1 MTPGSVKILV
11 VDDDAT
17 ARALMRAALR
27 KSGFDVTLAE
37 SGQAGLL
44 AFKADRYD
52 MVMLD
57 VDMPD
62 MTGHEVCTLLRAQA
76 DPLLPIVMVTGLDD
90 VESVEKAYLSG
101 ATDFIAKPINW
112 ALLGHRVK
120 YLLRGQEA
128 LYALRAADARTTAI
142 LRAVPD
148 LLFELDMDG
157 RYIHNHSLRSQ
168 LHGAPAASVIGR
180 TVAEVLPPDAARVCM
195 QALQT
200 AHEKGASTG
209 KQFELHLE
217 HGVFWF
223 ELSVSR
229 KDNGASGKPHFI
241 VLSRDITER
250 KDAERKIARL
260 AFFDSLTGL
269 PNRLSFVERVDREIR
284 RAKRSGDRL
293 GILFMDLDGFKSI
306 NDTMG
311 HSAGDL
317 ALQWAA
323 ERLRQGVRPADV
335 VSRTAEDSG
344 DTSEVELARLGGDE
358 FTALILDIHQPQDA
372 LVVAHRILQVM
383 RRPFM
388 LQDREVMLTAS
399 VGIALYPQDGE
410 DAATL
415 LKHADTAMY
424 LAKDLGRNNSQ
435 FYSASLTE
443 TALKRMALES
453 DLRLALEREEFHLV
467 YQPQYDVVS
476 GCIRSVE
483 ALIRWRRPRHGNVP
497 PVEFI
502 AVAEHCGLIV
512 PIGHWVLRT
521 ACHAAVQWQR
531 AGLDLRLAVNLSPQ
545 QFKDPQLVQWVTDS
559 LAQSG
564 LRPGLLELEI
574 TEGALMEDSVATM
587 ATLNAFRDHGVQIAL
602 DDFGTG
608 YSSLSYLKRMPLS
621 SLKIDQSFVA
631 GLPADT
637 ENLAI
642 VRAILAM
649 ASSLG
654 LTVTAEGVETLAQAQ
669 CLCDLNCDFLQ
680 GFYFSQGIG
689 AAEIPALLEKRWSLT
704 DIDADSVADCVTDCV
719 ADSVT
724 DPVTLEQ
731 GSST

>member
-1 MTPGSVKILV
+1 MTATVAKILV

-17 ARALMRAALR
+17 ARMLMRAALR
-27 KSGFDVTLAE
+27 KSGFDVTLAQ
-37 SGQAGLL
+37 SGEAALR
-44 AFKADRYD
+44 AFNADAFD

-62 MTGHEVCTLLRAQA
+62 MTGNEVCTVLRAQA
-76 DPLLPIVMVTGLDD
+76 DPLLPIVLVTGLDD
-90 VESVEKAYLSG
+90 VLSVENAYLSG

-120 YLLRGQEA
+120 YLLRGQQA

-148 LLFELDMDG
+148 LLFELDIDG
-157 RYIHNHSLRSQ
+157 RYIHYHSPRSE
-168 LHGAPAASVIGR
+168 LLGAPGESFIGR

-195 QALQT
+195 QAVQA
-200 AHEKGASTG
+200 AHETGSSTG
-209 KQFELHLE
+209 KQFELQLG

-229 KDNGASGKPHFI
+229 KDNGPVGKPHFV

-284 RAKRSGDRL
+284 RAKRSGDKL

-335 VSRTAEDSG
+335 VSRTIEEPG
-344 DTSEVELARLGGDE
+344 EVELARLGGDE

-424 LAKDLGRNNSQ
+424 LAKDMGRNNSQ

-467 YQPQYDVVS
+467 YQPQYDVAS
-476 GCIRSVE
+476 GSIKSVE
-483 ALIRWRRPRHGNVP
+483 ALIRWKRPLHGNVP
-497 PVEFI
+497 PAEFI

-512 PIGHWVLRT
+512 PIGQWVLRT
-521 ACHAAVQWQR
+521 ACNDAAQWQR

-545 QFKDPQLVQWVTDS
+545 QFKDPQLVRMVADT

-564 LRPGLLELEI
+564 LRPALLELEI
-574 TEGALMEDSVATM
+574 TEGALMEDTVSTM
-587 ATLNAFRDHGVQIAL
+587 ATLHAFRASGVHIAL

-631 GLPADT
+631 GLPGDA

-649 ASSLG
+649 ADSLG
-654 LTVTAEGVETLAQAQ
+654 LQVTAEGVETLEQAQ
-669 CLCDLNCDFLQ
+669 CLRDLKCGFLQ
-680 GFYFSQGIG
+680 GFFFSQGI
-689 AAEIPALLEKRWSLT
+689 AANKIPALLRQRWSLNQPLAM
-704 DIDADSVADCVTDCV
+704 DAII
-719 ADSVT
+719 
-724 DPVTLEQ
+724 
-731 GSST
+731 

>member
-1 MTPGSVKILV
+1 MMLPAARILV

-17 ARALMRAALR
+17 ARMLMRAALR

-37 SGQAGLL
+37 SGEAGLR
-44 AFKADRYD
+44 AFKSASFD

-62 MTGHEVCTLLRAQA
+62 MTGNDVCTVLRAQA

-90 VESVEKAYLSG
+90 VLSVENAYLSG

-120 YLLRGQEA
+120 YLLRGQQA
-128 LYALRAADARTTAI
+128 LQALRAADARTTAI

-148 LLFELDMDG
+148 LLFELDLDG
-157 RYIHNHSLRSQ
+157 RYLHYHSPRSE
-168 LHGAPAASVIGR
+168 LLGEPVESFIGR

-195 QALQT
+195 QAVQA
-200 AHEKGASTG
+200 AHEKGSSTG
-209 KQFELHLE
+209 KQFQLQLE

-229 KDNGASGKPHFI
+229 KDNGPAGTPHFV

-269 PNRLSFVERVDREIR
+269 PNRLSFVDRVDREIR
-284 RAKRSGDRL
+284 RAKRSGDKL
-293 GILFMDLDGFKSI
+293 AILFMDLDGFKSI

-335 VSRTAEDSG
+335 VSRTSDNHADISADTSTNGDDSR
-344 DTSEVELARLGGDE
+344 DAADSSEVELARLGGDE
-358 FTALILDIHQPQDA
+358 FTALILDIAQPQDA

-388 LQDREVMLTAS
+388 LQDREVLLTAS

-443 TALKRMALES
+443 MALKRMALEG
-453 DLRLALEREEFHLV
+453 DLRLALEREEFYLA
-467 YQPQYDVVS
+467 YQPQYDVAS
-476 GCIRSVE
+476 GCIKSVE
-483 ALIRWRRPRHGNVP
+483 ALIRWQRPGHGNVP
-497 PVEFI
+497 PMEFI

-512 PIGHWVLRT
+512 SIGQWVLRT
-521 ACHAAVQWQR
+521 ACNDAARWQR
-531 AGLDLRLAVNLSPQ
+531 SGQEVRLAVNLSPQ
-545 QFKDPQLVQWVTDS
+545 QFKDPQLVQMVADA

-564 LRPGLLELEI
+564 LRPALLELEI
-574 TEGALMEDSVATM
+574 TESALMEDSVTTM
-587 ATLNAFRDHGVQIAL
+587 ATLQAFRSSGVHIAL

-631 GLPADT
+631 GLPGDS

-642 VRAILAM
+642 VRAIMAM
-649 ASSLG
+649 ADSLG
-654 LTVTAEGVETLAQAQ
+654 LGVTAEGVETLEQAV
-669 CLCDLNCDFLQ
+669 CLRDLKCDFLQ
-680 GFYFSQGIG
+680 GFVFSQGIA
-689 AAEIPALLEKRWSLT
+689 AAEIPALLRKQWSL
-704 DIDADSVADCVTDCV
+704 
-719 ADSVT
+719 
-724 DPVTLEQ
+724 DPPLVIEAAV
-731 GSST
+731 

>member
-1 MTPGSVKILV
+1 MTSPVARILV

-17 ARALMRAALR
+17 ARMLMRAALR

-37 SGQAGLL
+37 SGEAGLR
-44 AFKADRYD
+44 AFQAAPFD

-62 MTGHEVCTLLRAQA
+62 MTGNEVCTVLRAQA

-90 VESVEKAYLSG
+90 VLSVENAYLSG

-120 YLLRGQEA
+120 YLLRGQQA

-148 LLFELDMDG
+148 LLFELDLEG
-157 RYIHNHSLRSQ
+157 RYLHYHSPRSE
-168 LHGAPAASVIGR
+168 LLGAPVESFIGK

-195 QALQT
+195 QAVQA
-200 AHEKGASTG
+200 AHEKGSSTG
-209 KQFELHLE
+209 KQFELQLE
-217 HGVFWF
+217 QGVFWF

-229 KDNGASGKPHFI
+229 KDNGPAGAPHFV

-269 PNRLSFVERVDREIR
+269 PNRLSFVDRVDREIR
-284 RAKRSGDRL
+284 RAKRSGDKL
-293 GILFMDLDGFKSI
+293 AILFMDLDGFKSI

-335 VSRTAEDSG
+335 VSRTSD
-344 DTSEVELARLGGDE
+344 DTSDASDASEVELARLGGDE
-358 FTALILDIHQPQDA
+358 FTALILDIGLPQDA

-443 TALKRMALES
+443 TALKRMALEG
-453 DLRLALEREEFHLV
+453 DLRLALEREEFYLA
-467 YQPQYDVVS
+467 YQPQYDVAS
-476 GCIRSVE
+476 GCIKSVE
-483 ALIRWRRPRHGNVP
+483 ALIRWKRPGHGNVP

-512 PIGHWVLRT
+512 PIGQWVLRT
-521 ACHAAVQWQR
+521 ACNDAAQWQR
-531 AGLDLRLAVNLSPQ
+531 AGLEVRLAVNLSPQ
-545 QFKDPQLVQWVTDS
+545 QFKDPQLVQMVADT
-559 LAQSG
+559 LAESG
-564 LRPGLLELEI
+564 LRPALLELEI
-574 TEGALMEDSVATM
+574 TEGALMEDTVSTM
-587 ATLNAFRDHGVQIAL
+587 ATLNAFRSSGVHIAL

-631 GLPADT
+631 GLPGDA

-649 ASSLG
+649 ADSLG
-654 LTVTAEGVETLAQAQ
+654 LSVTAEGVETLEQAQ
-669 CLCDLNCDFLQ
+669 CLRALKCDFLQ
-680 GFYFSQGIG
+680 GFFFSQGVP
-689 AAEIPALLEKRWSLT
+689 ASDIPALLRQQWSLNPPLVM
-704 DIDADSVADCVTDCV
+704 DAIV
-719 ADSVT
+719 
-724 DPVTLEQ
+724 
-731 GSST
+731 

>member
-1 MTPGSVKILV
+1 MTATAAKILV

-17 ARALMRAALR
+17 ARTLMRAALR

-37 SGQAGLL
+37 SGEAGLR
-44 AFKADRYD
+44 AFKADSFD

-62 MTGHEVCTLLRAQA
+62 MTGHEVCALLRAQA

-90 VESVEKAYLSG
+90 VQSVENAYLSG

-120 YLLRGQEA
+120 YLLRGQQA
-128 LYALRAADARTTAI
+128 LHALRAADARTTAI

-148 LLFELDMDG
+148 LLFELDIEG
-157 RYIHNHSLRSQ
+157 RYITYHSPRSELR
-168 LHGAPAASVIGR
+168 GAPVESFIGR
-180 TVAEVLPPDAARVCM
+180 TVADVLPRDAARVCM
-195 QALQT
+195 EAVHAAL
-200 AHEKGASTG
+200 EKGSSTG
-209 KQFELHLE
+209 KQFELQLA
-217 HGVFWF
+217 HGVVWY

-229 KDNGASGKPHFI
+229 KDNGPGNEPHFV

-284 RAKRSGDRL
+284 RAKRSGDKL

-335 VSRTAEDSG
+335 VSRTTEQPG
-344 DTSEVELARLGGDE
+344 EVELARLGGDE

-399 VGIALYPQDGE
+399 VGIAMYPQDGE

-453 DLRLALEREEFHLV
+453 DLRLALERDEFYLA
-467 YQPQYDVVS
+467 YQPQYDVAS
-476 GCIRSVE
+476 GSIKSVE
-483 ALIRWRRPRHGNVP
+483 ALIRWKRPGHGNVP
-497 PVEFI
+497 PLEFI

-512 PIGHWVLRT
+512 PIGQWVLRT
-521 ACHAAVQWQR
+521 ACNDAARWQQ
-531 AGLDLRLAVNLSPQ
+531 AGLDVRLAVNLSPQ
-545 QFKDPQLVQWVTDS
+545 QFKDPQLVQMVADA

-564 LRPGLLELEI
+564 LRPTLLELEI
-574 TEGALMEDSVATM
+574 TEGALMEDTVATM
-587 ATLNAFRDHGVQIAL
+587 ATLHAFRASGVHIAL

-631 GLPADT
+631 GLPGDA

-649 ASSLG
+649 ADSLG
-654 LTVTAEGVETLAQAQ
+654 LGVTAEGVETLEQAQ
-669 CLCDLNCDFLQ
+669 CLRDMKCGFLQ
-680 GFYFSQGIG
+680 GFYFSRGI
-689 AAEIPALLEKRWSLT
+689 AANEIPALLRQRWSLKPPMVM
-704 DIDADSVADCVTDCV
+704 DEAI
-719 ADSVT
+719 
-724 DPVTLEQ
+724 
-731 GSST
+731 

>member
-1 MTPGSVKILV
+1 MTPAPARILV

-17 ARALMRAALR
+17 ARMLMRAALR

-37 SGQAGLL
+37 SGAAGLQ
-44 AFKADRYD
+44 AFSAGTFD

-62 MTGHEVCTLLRAQA
+62 MTGHEVCTVLRAQA

-90 VESVEKAYLSG
+90 VESVENAYLSG

-142 LRAVPD
+142 LQAVPD
-148 LLFELDMDG
+148 ILFELDIDG
-157 RYIHNHSLRSQ
+157 RYLHYHSPRSG
-168 LHGAPAASVIGR
+168 LYGPAGQSFIGQ
-180 TVAEVLPPDAARVCM
+180 TVAQVLPPEAARVCM
-195 QALQT
+195 QAVQ
-200 AHEKGASTG
+200 AANENGSSTG
-209 KQFELHLE
+209 KQFELQLP

-229 KDNGASGKPHFI
+229 KENGSAGRPHFV

-269 PNRLSFVERVDREIR
+269 PNRLSFIERVDREIR
-284 RAKRSGDRL
+284 RAKRSGDKL

-335 VSRTAEDSG
+335 VSRTSEDAG
-344 DTSEVELARLGGDE
+344 DVSEVELARLGGDE
-358 FTALILDIHQPQDA
+358 FTALILDIGQPQDA

-453 DLRLALEREEFHLV
+453 DLRLALEREEFYLA
-467 YQPQYDVVS
+467 YQPQYDVAS
-476 GCIRSVE
+476 GSITSVE
-483 ALIRWRRPRHGNVP
+483 ALIRWKRPGHGNVP

-512 PIGHWVLRT
+512 PMGQWVLQT
-521 ACHAAVQWQR
+521 ACNAAAQWQR

-545 QFKDPQLVQWVTDS
+545 QFKDPQLVQMVVDT

-564 LRPGLLELEI
+564 LRPSLLELEI

-631 GLPADT
+631 GLPGDA

-649 ASSLG
+649 ATSLS
-654 LTVTAEGVETLAQAQ
+654 LCVTAEGVETLAQAQ
-669 CLCDLNCDFLQ
+669 CLRDMNCDFLQ
-680 GFYFSQGIG
+680 GFFFSQGI
-689 AAEIPALLEKRWSLT
+689 AAADIPALLGRWWSLDET
-704 DIDADSVADCVTDCV
+704 ELTEAAT
-719 ADSVT
+719 T
-724 DPVTLEQ
+724 
-731 GSST
+731 

>member
-1 MTPGSVKILV
+1 MTVAPAKILV

-17 ARALMRAALR
+17 ARVLMRAALR

-37 SGQAGLL
+37 SGQAALL
-44 AFKADRYD
+44 AFNAGTYD

-57 VDMPD
+57 VDMPE
-62 MTGHEVCTLLRAQA
+62 MSGHEVCALLRAQA

-90 VESVEKAYLSG
+90 VESVEKAYHFG

-148 LLFELDMDG
+148 LLFELDIDG
-157 RYIHNHSLRSQ
+157 RYIHYHAPRSL
-168 LHGAPAASVIGR
+168 LHGAPTQDVIGR
-180 TVAEVLPPDAARVCM
+180 TVGEVLPPDAARVCM
-195 QALQT
+195 QALQA

-209 KQFELHLE
+209 KQFELQLE
-217 HGVFWF
+217 RGTFWF

-229 KDNGASGKPHFI
+229 KDNSSPDKPHFI

-284 RAKRSGDRL
+284 RAKRSGDQL

-335 VSRTAEDSG
+335 VSRTSEEPSDLGDSS
-344 DTSEVELARLGGDE
+344 DTTEVELARLGGDE

-453 DLRLALEREEFHLV
+453 DLRLALEREEFYLA
-467 YQPQYDVVS
+467 YQPQFDVAS

-483 ALIRWRRPRHGNVP
+483 ALIRWKRPRHGNVP

-502 AVAEHCGLIV
+502 AVAEHSGLIV
-512 PIGHWVLRT
+512 PIGQWVLRT
-521 ACHAAVQWQR
+521 ACAAAAQWQR

-545 QFKDPQLVQWVTDS
+545 QFKDPQLVQMVTDT
-559 LAQSG
+559 LAQTG
-564 LRPGLLELEI
+564 LRPELLELEI

-631 GLPADT
+631 GLPADA

-654 LTVTAEGVETLAQAQ
+654 LSVTAEGVETLAQAQ
-669 CLCDLNCDFLQ
+669 CLRDLNCDFLQ
-680 GFYFSQGIG
+680 GFFFSQGI
-689 AAEIPALLEKRWSLT
+689 ASTEIPALLDKRWSLN
-704 DIDADSVADCVTDCV
+704 DIEVT
-719 ADSVT
+719 SK
-724 DPVTLEQ
+724 
-731 GSST
+731 

>member
-1 MTPGSVKILV
+1 
-11 VDDDAT
+11 
-17 ARALMRAALR
+17 
-27 KSGFDVTLAE
+27 
-37 SGQAGLL
+37 
-44 AFKADRYD
+44 
-52 MVMLD
+52 
-57 VDMPD
+57 
-62 MTGHEVCTLLRAQA
+62 
-76 DPLLPIVMVTGLDD
+76 
-90 VESVEKAYLSG
+90 
-101 ATDFIAKPINW
+101 
-112 ALLGHRVK
+112 
-120 YLLRGQEA
+120 
-128 LYALRAADARTTAI
+128 
-142 LRAVPD
+142 
-148 LLFELDMDG
+148 
-157 RYIHNHSLRSQ
+157 
-168 LHGAPAASVIGR
+168 
-180 TVAEVLPPDAARVCM
+180 M
-195 QALQT
+195 QAVQA
-200 AHEKGASTG
+200 AHEKGSSTG
-209 KQFELHLE
+209 KQFEIQLE

-229 KDNGASGKPHFI
+229 KDNGPLGKPHFV

-284 RAKRSGDRL
+284 RAKRSGDKL

-335 VSRTAEDSG
+335 VSRATEESG
-344 DTSEVELARLGGDE
+344 DVELARLGGDE
-358 FTALILDIHQPQDA
+358 FTALILDIGQPQDV

-388 LQDREVMLTAS
+388 LQDREVVLSAS
-399 VGIALYPQDGE
+399 IGIAMYPQDGE

-453 DLRLALEREEFHLV
+453 DLRLALERGEFYLA
-467 YQPQYDVVS
+467 YQPQYDVAS
-476 GCIRSVE
+476 GCIMSVE
-483 ALIRWRRPRHGNVP
+483 ALIRWNLPRHGNVP

-512 PIGHWVLRT
+512 PIGQWVLRT
-521 ACHAAVQWQR
+521 ACRDAAQWQR

-545 QFKDPQLVQWVTDS
+545 QFKDPQLVQMVADT

-564 LRPGLLELEI
+564 LRPSLLELEI

-587 ATLNAFRDHGVQIAL
+587 ATLHAFRSSGVHIAL

-621 SLKIDQSFVA
+621 SLKIDKSFVA
-631 GLPADT
+631 GLPGDA

-649 ASSLG
+649 ADSLG
-654 LTVTAEGVETLAQAQ
+654 LSVTAEGVETLEQAQ
-669 CLCDLNCDFLQ
+669 CLRDLKCDFLQ
-680 GFYFSQGIG
+680 GYFFSPGI
-689 AAEIPALLEKRWSLT
+689 AATQIPALLRQRWSLSPPGLV
-704 DIDADSVADCVTDCV
+704 DSVN
-719 ADSVT
+719 
-724 DPVTLEQ
+724 
-731 GSST
+731 

>member
-1 MTPGSVKILV
+1 MTVAPAKILV

-17 ARALMRAALR
+17 ARVLMRAALR
-27 KSGFDVTLAE
+27 KSGFEVTLAE

-44 AFKADRYD
+44 AFKAGTYD

-62 MTGHEVCTLLRAQA
+62 MSGHEVCTLLRAQA

-90 VESVEKAYLSG
+90 VESVENAYHFG

-148 LLFELDMDG
+148 LLFELDIDG
-157 RYIHNHSLRSQ
+157 RYIHYHAPRSH
-168 LHGAPAASVIGR
+168 LHGAPTQDVIGR
-180 TVAEVLPPDAARVCM
+180 TVTEVLPPDAARVCM
-195 QALQT
+195 QALQA

-209 KQFELHLE
+209 KQFELQLE
-217 HGVFWF
+217 HGTFWF

-229 KDNGASGKPHFI
+229 KDNGSPDRPHFI

-284 RAKRSGDRL
+284 RAKRSGDQL

-335 VSRTAEDSG
+335 VSRTSEEPAELGGSGGSG
-344 DTSEVELARLGGDE
+344 DTTEVELARLGGDE

-453 DLRLALEREEFHLV
+453 DLRLALERGEFYLV
-467 YQPQYDVVS
+467 YQPQFDVAS

-483 ALIRWRRPRHGNVP
+483 ALIRWKRPRHGNVP

-512 PIGHWVLRT
+512 PMGQWVLRT
-521 ACHAAVQWQR
+521 ACAAAAQWQR

-545 QFKDPQLVQWVTDS
+545 QFKDPQLVQMVTDT
-559 LAQSG
+559 LAQTG
-564 LRPGLLELEI
+564 LRAGLLELEI

-654 LTVTAEGVETLAQAQ
+654 LSVTAEGVETLAQAQ
-669 CLCDLNCDFLQ
+669 CLRDLNCDFLQ
-680 GFYFSQGIG
+680 GFFFSQGI
-689 AAEIPALLEKRWSLT
+689 ASTEIPALLDKRWSLN
-704 DIDADSVADCVTDCV
+704 DIGVT
-719 ADSVT
+719 AK
-724 DPVTLEQ
+724 
-731 GSST
+731 

>member
-1 MTPGSVKILV
+1 MTVAPAKILV

-17 ARALMRAALR
+17 ARVLMRAALR

-37 SGQAGLL
+37 SGQAALL
-44 AFKADRYD
+44 AFNAGTYD

-57 VDMPD
+57 VDMPE
-62 MTGHEVCTLLRAQA
+62 MSGHEVCALLRAQA

-90 VESVEKAYLSG
+90 VESVEKAYHFG

-120 YLLRGQEA
+120 YLLRGQAA

-148 LLFELDMDG
+148 LLFELDIDG
-157 RYIHNHSLRSQ
+157 RYIHYHAPRSL
-168 LHGAPAASVIGR
+168 LHGAPTQDVIGR

-195 QALQT
+195 QALQA

-209 KQFELHLE
+209 KQFELQLE
-217 HGVFWF
+217 RGTFWF

-229 KDNGASGKPHFI
+229 KDNSSPDKPHFI

-284 RAKRSGDRL
+284 RAKRSGDQL

-335 VSRTAEDSG
+335 VSRTSEEPSDLGDSS
-344 DTSEVELARLGGDE
+344 DTTEVELARLGGDE

-453 DLRLALEREEFHLV
+453 DLRLALEREEFYLA
-467 YQPQYDVVS
+467 YQPQFDVAS

-483 ALIRWRRPRHGNVP
+483 ALIRWKRPRHGNVP

-502 AVAEHCGLIV
+502 AVAEHSGLIV
-512 PIGHWVLRT
+512 PIGQWVLRT
-521 ACHAAVQWQR
+521 ACAAAAQWQR

-545 QFKDPQLVQWVTDS
+545 QFKDPQLVQMVTDT
-559 LAQSG
+559 LAQTG
-564 LRPGLLELEI
+564 LRPELLELEI

-631 GLPADT
+631 GLPADA

-654 LTVTAEGVETLAQAQ
+654 LSVTAEGVETLAQAQ
-669 CLCDLNCDFLQ
+669 CLRDLNCDFLQ
-680 GFYFSQGIG
+680 GFFFSQGI
-689 AAEIPALLEKRWSLT
+689 ASTEIPALLDKRWSLN
-704 DIDADSVADCVTDCV
+704 DIEVT
-719 ADSVT
+719 SK
-724 DPVTLEQ
+724 
-731 GSST
+731 

>member
-1 MTPGSVKILV
+1 MTVAPAKILV

-17 ARALMRAALR
+17 ARVLMRAALR

-37 SGQAGLL
+37 SGQAALL
-44 AFKADRYD
+44 AFNAGTYD

-57 VDMPD
+57 VDMPE
-62 MTGHEVCTLLRAQA
+62 MSGHEVCALLRAQA

-90 VESVEKAYLSG
+90 VESVEKAYHFG

-148 LLFELDMDG
+148 LLFELDIDG
-157 RYIHNHSLRSQ
+157 RYIHYHAPRSL
-168 LHGAPAASVIGR
+168 LHGAPTQDVIGR

-195 QALQT
+195 QALQA

-209 KQFELHLE
+209 KQFELQLE
-217 HGVFWF
+217 RGTFWF

-229 KDNGASGKPHFI
+229 KDNSSPDKPHFI

-284 RAKRSGDRL
+284 RAKRSGDQL

-335 VSRTAEDSG
+335 VSRTSEEPSDLGDSS
-344 DTSEVELARLGGDE
+344 DTTEVELARLGGDE

-453 DLRLALEREEFHLV
+453 DLRLALEREEFYLA
-467 YQPQYDVVS
+467 YQPQFDVAS

-483 ALIRWRRPRHGNVP
+483 ALIRWKRPRHGNVP

-502 AVAEHCGLIV
+502 AVAEHSGLIV
-512 PIGHWVLRT
+512 PIGQWVLRT
-521 ACHAAVQWQR
+521 ACAAAAQWQR

-545 QFKDPQLVQWVTDS
+545 QFKDPQLVQMVTDT
-559 LAQSG
+559 LAQTG
-564 LRPGLLELEI
+564 LRPELLELEI

-631 GLPADT
+631 GLPADA

-654 LTVTAEGVETLAQAQ
+654 LSVTAEGVETLAQAQ
-669 CLCDLNCDFLQ
+669 CLRDLNCDFLQ
-680 GFYFSQGIG
+680 GFFFSQGI
-689 AAEIPALLEKRWSLT
+689 ASTEIPALLDKRWSLN
-704 DIDADSVADCVTDCV
+704 DIEVT
-719 ADSVT
+719 SK
-724 DPVTLEQ
+724 
-731 GSST
+731 

>member
-1 MTPGSVKILV
+1 MTVAPAKILV

-17 ARALMRAALR
+17 ARVLMRAALR

-37 SGQAGLL
+37 SGQAALL
-44 AFKADRYD
+44 AFNAGTYD

-57 VDMPD
+57 VDMPE
-62 MTGHEVCTLLRAQA
+62 MSGHEVCALLRAQA

-90 VESVEKAYLSG
+90 VESVEKAYHFG

-148 LLFELDMDG
+148 LLFELDIDG
-157 RYIHNHSLRSQ
+157 RYIHYHAPRSL
-168 LHGAPAASVIGR
+168 LHGAPTQDVIGR

-195 QALQT
+195 QALQA

-209 KQFELHLE
+209 KQFELQLE
-217 HGVFWF
+217 RGTFWF

-229 KDNGASGKPHFI
+229 KDNSSPDKPHFI

-284 RAKRSGDRL
+284 RAKRSGDQL

-335 VSRTAEDSG
+335 VSRTSEEPSDLGDSS
-344 DTSEVELARLGGDE
+344 DTTEVELARLGGDE

-453 DLRLALEREEFHLV
+453 DLRLALEREEFYLA
-467 YQPQYDVVS
+467 YQPQFDVAS

-483 ALIRWRRPRHGNVP
+483 ALIRWKRPRHGNVP

-502 AVAEHCGLIV
+502 AVAEHSGLIV
-512 PIGHWVLRT
+512 PIGQWVLRT
-521 ACHAAVQWQR
+521 ACAAAAQWQR

-545 QFKDPQLVQWVTDS
+545 QFKDPQLVQMVTDT
-559 LAQSG
+559 LAQTG
-564 LRPGLLELEI
+564 LRPELLELEI

-587 ATLNAFRDHGVQIAL
+587 ATLNAFRDYGVQIAL

-631 GLPADT
+631 GLPADA

-654 LTVTAEGVETLAQAQ
+654 LSVTAEGVETLAQAQ
-669 CLCDLNCDFLQ
+669 CLRDLNCDFLQ
-680 GFYFSQGIG
+680 GFFFSQGI
-689 AAEIPALLEKRWSLT
+689 ASTEIPALLDKRWSLN
-704 DIDADSVADCVTDCV
+704 DIEVT
-719 ADSVT
+719 SK
-724 DPVTLEQ
+724 
-731 GSST
+731 

>member
-1 MTPGSVKILV
+1 MTAAPAKILV

-17 ARALMRAALR
+17 ARVLMRAALR
-27 KSGFDVTLAE
+27 KSGFEVTLAE
-37 SGQAGLL
+37 SGQAGVL
-44 AFKADRYD
+44 AFNTGTFD

-128 LYALRAADARTTAI
+128 LHALRAADARTSAI

-148 LLFELDMDG
+148 LLFELDIDG
-157 RYIHNHSLRSQ
+157 RYIHYHSPRSQ
-168 LHGAPAASVIGR
+168 LHGVPTQDVIGR
-180 TVAEVLPPDAARVCM
+180 TVAEVLPPDAARACM
-195 QALQT
+195 QALRM

-209 KQFELHLE
+209 QQFELQHE
-217 HGVFWF
+217 HGAFWY

-229 KDNGASGKPHFI
+229 KDNGPTGKPHFI

-284 RAKRSGDRL
+284 RAKRSGDKL

-323 ERLRQGVRPADV
+323 ERLRQGVRPADFI
-335 VSRTAEDSG
+335 SRTFDDSA
-344 DTSEVELARLGGDE
+344 DASEVELARLGGDE

-388 LQDREVMLTAS
+388 LHDREVMLTAS

-453 DLRLALEREEFHLV
+453 DLRLALEREEFYLV
-467 YQPQYDVVS
+467 YQPQYDVAS
-476 GCIRSVE
+476 GRISSVE
-483 ALIRWRRPRHGNVP
+483 ALIRWKRPRHGNVSP
-497 PVEFI
+497 AEFI

-512 PIGHWVLRT
+512 PMGQWVLRT
-521 ACHAAVQWQR
+521 ACLAAAQWQR
-531 AGLDLRLAVNLSPQ
+531 AGYNLRMAVNLSPQ
-545 QFKDPQLVQWVTDS
+545 QFKDPQLVQMVTDT
-559 LAQSG
+559 LAQTG
-564 LRPGLLELEI
+564 LRPELLELEI

-587 ATLNAFRDHGVQIAL
+587 ATLNAFRVHGVQIAL

-621 SLKIDQSFVA
+621 SLKIDQSFVT
-631 GLPADT
+631 GLPGDA

-649 ASSLG
+649 ANSLG
-654 LTVTAEGVETLAQAQ
+654 LSVTAEGVETLAQAQ
-669 CLCDLNCDFLQ
+669 CLRDLNCEFLQ
-680 GFYFSQGIG
+680 GFFFSQGIG
-689 AAEIPALLEKRWSLT
+689 AAEIPALLRQRLSLS
-704 DIDADSVADCVTDCV
+704 DVDQVAAVL
-719 ADSVT
+719 A
-724 DPVTLEQ
+724 Q
-731 GSST
+731 